1 MSYFKN
7 ITYIVFV
14 FLFLFLLCVI
24 ACSSQEE
31 LNPNCETIGQ
41 TDFCYCN
48 NDTACSNEQISCLY
62 RPCRIF
68 CNGENSCQNL
78 TVYVEEH
85 IGFVLG
91 CNGLNACLNI
101 WVLGPMFDNNPC
113 PNPNSTEPTST
124 ATPTQVVPTEPTE
137 PTDRLS
143 SDVIVGLFAGICGI
157 ILMLIASVFIYKNYF
172 VNKRTTDRIRMI

>member
-1 MSYFKN
+1 MSHLKN

-14 FLFLFLLCVI
+14 FLFCTL
-24 ACSSQEE
+24 ACNCQEE
-31 LNPNCETIGQ
+31 LNPNCETIGSA
-41 TDFCYCN
+41 DFCFCN
-48 NDTACSNEQISCLY
+48 NDTSCSNEQFSCLY

-85 IGFVLG
+85 VGFVLG
-91 CNGLNACLNI
+91 CNGLNACLGI

-113 PNPNSTEPTST
+113 PNNSTEPE
-124 ATPTQVVPTEPTE
+124 PTQQIPIDPTNPTE

-143 SDVIVGLFAGICGI
+143 TGVTLGIFFGIIGIVILFIVGIFLYKH
-157 ILMLIASVFIYKNYF
+157 VFTNN
-172 VNKRTTDRIRMI
+172 VNTDDRIRMI